1 MKRLITLTS
10 IILALAVT
18 FTACQK
24 DEDAITPSGNYSPI
38 RGGFP
43 QGESKYDSIINDIK
57 NEYGVYLLYKDITE
71 TDLNRNWLSTG
82 TGDIYVAGPEEERD
96 AACWNLPEEQLP
108 YYVDY
113 FRNEIFSNI
122 SKEFANS
129 AFHVKM
135 YMIDNLRTEPRDF
148 GEDSGV
154 TSGGTTTD
162 PRKLLMKGNFDSWA
176 ISFTDEM
183 MNSEEAAYALKQ
195 QRCMLIIELI
205 KNVDSKNELGS
216 PDEFWSGFNFADT
229 MDIKNPAAE
238 KYKYKLG
245 FVDMINDNFGTGQR
259 KQVWVDYYF
268 TSTSYWEKSNPNYNL
283 FTTYIKN
290 IMWLT
295 TEEFEERYP
304 IAKYPMIHEK
314 RDIVI
319 DYMLEAHGIN
329 LLGISYGNKKQ

>member
-1 MKRLITLTS
+1 MKRIIALAS
-10 IILALAVT
+10 IIIATSAA
-18 FTACQK
+18 FTSCN
-24 DEDAITPSGNYSPI
+24 DGEEAITPSGNYSPI

-43 QGESKYDSIINDIK
+43 QGNSRYDSIINDIK

-96 AACWNLPEEQLP
+96 APSWNLPEEQLP

-113 FRNEIFSNI
+113 FRNDIFSNI

-129 AFHVKM
+129 AFPIKM

-148 GEDSGV
+148 GDDSGV
-154 TSGGTTTD
+154 TGGTNTD
-162 PRKLLMKGNFDSWA
+162 PRQLLMKGNFDSWA

-183 MNSEEAAYALKQ
+183 MNSDEAEYTLKQ

-205 KNVDSKNELGS
+205 KNVDSKGELGS

-229 MDIKNPAAE
+229 MDIKDPAAE

-268 TSTSYWEKSNPNYNL
+268 TSTVYWEKSNPNYNL
-283 FTTYIKN
+283 FTTYVKN

-304 IAKYPMIHEK
+304 IAQYPMIHQK

-319 DYMLEAHGIN
+319 GYMKDKHGID
-329 LLGISYGNKKQ
+329 LIGISHGTKKQ